1 MKDKKEKDINKEEN
15 KKENKKAS
23 KQTDKKNSKKKKGG
37 FLKPFLITLNIF
49 LVIVLVIVTYGYLDL
64 RYNLSNR
71 SITVWEAIKEEIT
84 NTGDNANQNNSNQ
97 NNNTG
102 IDSDKVVFVPPTTDV
117 DSYYL
122 VENGPCNYDYISSMV
137 FLGDSRV
144 VAMETLGHIR
154 SDNTFAEV
162 GITLSAFRNKAF
174 YYKPYGYD
182 MKITKI
188 LAHKKPKI
196 VYIALGVNGV
206 GYVDNEDFINDYSEL
221 IDDILEVSPDSEI
234 IIQSILPV
242 GAAEEAKLPKLNND
256 NIDAVNLLLMELA
269 FEKGVYYLD
278 VASVMKQADNTLAE
292 EYDDGGGL
300 HFTSRAYDVIMNYI
314 KNHPIPE
321 YSMN

>member
-1 MKDKKEKDINKEEN
+1 MDKKKEKKNNIKDKKEAEKIKANGKKNGN
-15 KKENKKAS
+15 KKH
-23 KQTDKKNSKKKKGG
+23 KGS
-37 FLKPFLITLNIF
+37 FAKPFLITLNVF
-49 LVIVLVIVTYGYLDL
+49 LVIILGIFAFGYFDL
-64 RYNLSNR
+64 RYNISGR
-71 SITVWEAIKEEIT
+71 SIIVWEKIKENIT
-84 NTGDNANQNNSNQ
+84 NDTNSNQ
-97 NNNTG
+97 NNNHNNLTG
-102 IDSDKVVFVPPTTDV
+102 IDSDKVIFVPPSGDV

-122 VENGPCNYDYISSMV
+122 TENGPCTYDYIDSMV

-162 GITLSAFRNKAF
+162 GISLSAFRNKAF
-174 YYKPYGYD
+174 FYPAYGYD

-206 GYVDNEDFINDYSEL
+206 GYVDNEDFIKDYNGL
-221 IDDILEVSPDSEI
+221 IDDILEVSPDSKI

-242 GAAEEAKLPKLNND
+242 GSAEEEKLPKLNND
-256 NIDAVNLLLMELA
+256 NIDAVNLLLMKLA
-269 FEKGVYYLD
+269 FERNLYYLD

-300 HFTSRAYDVIMNYI
+300 HFTSRTYDVIMNYI
-314 KNHPIPE
+314 KNHPIPG

>member
-1 MKDKKEKDINKEEN
+1 ME
-15 KKENKKAS
+15 
-23 KQTDKKNSKKKKGG
+23 DKKNINKKGKKKRKGG
-37 FLKPFLITLNIF
+37 FAKPFIITLNIF
-49 LVIVLVIVTYGYLDL
+49 LLVVFGIFAYGYFDL
-64 RYNLSNR
+64 RYNLSGR
-71 SITVWEAIKEEIT
+71 SIEVWETIKEEI
-84 NTGDNANQNNSNQ
+84 ANKDQGGNQGNSNL
-97 NNNTG
+97 NG
-102 IDSDKVVFVPPTTDV
+102 IDSDKIVFVPPSGNI

-122 VENGPCNYDYISSMV
+122 TENGPCSYDYLDSMV

-162 GITLSAFRNKAF
+162 GISLSAFRNKAF
-174 YYKPYGYD
+174 YYRKLGYD

-188 LAHKKPKI
+188 LAHKQPKI

-206 GYVDNEDFINDYSEL
+206 GYVENDQFIEDYSEL
-221 IDDILEVSPDSEI
+221 IDDILEASPNSEI

-242 GAAEEAKLPKLNND
+242 GSAQEAKLPKLNND
-256 NIDAVNLLLMELA
+256 NIDAVNLLLMKLA
-269 FEKGVYYLD
+269 FEKDVYYLD
-278 VASVMKQADNTLAE
+278 VASVMKQADNTLAD

-300 HFTSRAYDVIMNYI
+300 HFTSRTYDVIMNYI

>member
-1 MKDKKEKDINKEEN
+1 MAEKKDKDIKENIKDKK
-15 KKENKKAS
+15 KA
-23 KQTDKKNSKKKKGG
+23 KGNKKKKGG
-37 FLKPFLITLNIF
+37 FMKPFVVTLNVFLLIILAIF
-49 LVIVLVIVTYGYLDL
+49 AYGYFDL
-64 RYNLSNR
+64 RYNLSGR
-71 SITVWEAIKEEIT
+71 SITVWEEIKEEIADKE
-84 NTGDNANQNNSNQ
+84 NQTGQNNVP
-97 NNNTG
+97 G
-102 IDSDKVVFVPPTTDV
+102 IDSDKVIFVPPTANT

-122 VENGPCNYDYISSMV
+122 TENGPCSYDYIDSMV
-137 FLGDSRV
+137 FLGDSRI

-154 SDNTFAEV
+154 SDNTFAEI
-162 GITLSAFRNKAF
+162 GITLSGFKNKAF
-174 YYKPYGYD
+174 YYPKLGYD

-188 LAHKKPKI
+188 LAHKQPKI

-206 GYVDNEDFINDYSEL
+206 GYVENEAFIEDYSEL
-221 IDDILEVSPDSEI
+221 IDDILEASPNSEI

-242 GAAEEAKLPKLNND
+242 GSAEEEKLPQLNND
-256 NIDAVNLLLMELA
+256 NIDAVNLLLMKLA
-269 FEKGVYYLD
+269 FEKKVYYLD

>member
-1 MKDKKEKDINKEEN
+1 MKEKKDINIKEES
-15 KKENKKAS
+15 KKAS
-23 KQTDKKNSKKKKGG
+23 KQEGKKASKKKGG

-49 LVIVLVIVTYGYLDL
+49 LVVVLVIITYGYLDL

-84 NTGDNANQNNSNQ
+84 HIGDNTNQ
-97 NNNTG
+97 NNNHHNNNENTG
-102 IDSDKVVFVPPTTDV
+102 NDKDNVIFVPPSKEV

-162 GITLSAFRNKAF
+162 GISLSAFRSKAF
-174 YYKPYGYD
+174 YYRPYGYD

-188 LAHKKPKI
+188 LAIKKPKI

-206 GYVDNEDFINDYSEL
+206 GYVDNEAFIKDYSEF
-221 IDDILEVSPDSEI
+221 IDDILKASPDSEI

-242 GAAEEAKLPKLNND
+242 GSAEEKKLPKLNND

>member
-1 MKDKKEKDINKEEN
+1 MEDNKKKNINKKNDNKNDKKG
-15 KKENKKAS
+15 
-23 KQTDKKNSKKKKGG
+23 KKKRKGG
-37 FLKPFLITLNIF
+37 FAKPFIVTLNVFLIIVFGIF
-49 LVIVLVIVTYGYLDL
+49 AYGYFDL
-64 RYNLSNR
+64 RYNISGR
-71 SITVWEAIKEEIT
+71 SIEVWEEIKEEIAEKDQ
-84 NTGDNANQNNSNQ
+84 TGSVNVD
-97 NNNTG
+97 G
-102 IDSDKVVFVPPTTDV
+102 IDSDKIVFVPPKAEI

-122 VENGPCNYDYISSMV
+122 DENGPCSYDYIDSMV

-162 GITLSAFRNKAF
+162 GISLSAFRNKAF
-174 YYKPYGYD
+174 YYPYYGTD

-206 GYVDNEDFINDYSEL
+206 GYVDNDAFINDYSEL
-221 IDDILEVSPDSEI
+221 IDDILEVSPDSKI

-256 NIDAVNLLLMELA
+256 NIDAVNLLLMQLA
-269 FEKGVYYLD
+269 FEKDVYYLD